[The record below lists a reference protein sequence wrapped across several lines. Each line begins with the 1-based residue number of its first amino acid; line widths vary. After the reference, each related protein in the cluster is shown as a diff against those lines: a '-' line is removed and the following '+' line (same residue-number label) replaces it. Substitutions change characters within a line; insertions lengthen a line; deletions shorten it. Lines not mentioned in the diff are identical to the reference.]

1 MPAYRRLR
9 QKDCEFEASFAY
21 RANLSLNMY
30 VHTLAHMY
38 AFTHVHVR
46 THTHSRK
53 KRMFFCVL
61 KTIMIPK
68 WEGKV

>member
-38 AFTHVHVR
+38 AFTHVNLLCPKNDYDSKMGRKSIDR
-46 THTHSRK
+46 TKSQDK
-53 KRMFFCVL
+53 LWKA
-61 KTIMIPK
+61 
-68 WEGKV
+68 